1 MKVIIE
7 RSKMRTLFVLLLTI
21 LLSATAVVPSIA
33 YSQASTP
40 TSTTDLIGQQYFE
53 NGTGISYF
61 SDNSSKLFT
70 HSITPQNGFLYDNST
85 TYTIGEVPAS
95 SAMSNNNNTNASSNI
110 SPPATGKVINI
121 TIPSGADL
129 LPANQTFQ
137 PNSVT
142 VKVGDIMQFVNR
154 DSQSHRIVSP
164 PSTLFDLSN
173 KSVPSGV
180 TFDTGDLSPGQISA
194 NMTVLRPGGYHYN
207 DNYNEAS
214 TGTII
219 IVK

>member
-1 MKVIIE
+1 MK
-7 RSKMRTLFVLLLTI
+7 TLFVLLLTL
-21 LLSATAVVPSIA
+21 LLSATAAVPSIA

-40 TSTTDLIGQQYFE
+40 SSTADLIGQQYFE

-70 HSITPQNGFLYDNST
+70 HSITPQNGFLYNNSI
-85 TYTIGEVPAS
+85 TYTIGDVPAS
-95 SAMSNNNNTNASSNI
+95 SAMSNNNTNAGSNI
-110 SPPATGKVINI
+110 SPPATGNVINI
-121 TIPSGADL
+121 TIPNGADL

-142 VKVGDIMQFVNR
+142 VKVGDTMQFVNR

-194 NMTVLRPGGYHYN
+194 NMTALRPGGYHYN

-219 IVK
+219 IVE